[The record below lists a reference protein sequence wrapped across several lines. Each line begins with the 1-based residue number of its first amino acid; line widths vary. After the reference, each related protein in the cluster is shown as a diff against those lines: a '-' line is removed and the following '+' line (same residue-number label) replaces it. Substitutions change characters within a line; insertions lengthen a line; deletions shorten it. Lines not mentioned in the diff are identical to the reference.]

1 MIRRIIFSLII
12 LFSFTS
18 CELIEFLEYID
29 YIYTTGSSSSSN
41 PSQEPE
47 NNSKP
52 TVTPDSDSIEQI
64 QSRALEYAKRYCN
77 EDTKYVYGAQDPIPR
92 Y

>member
-29 YIYTTGSSSSSN
+29 YIYVATSSSSSSN

-64 QSRALEYAKRYCN
+64 QSRALEYAK
-77 EDTKYVYGAQDPIPR
+77 KIL
-92 Y
+92 

>member
-64 QSRALEYAKRYCN
+64 QSRALEYAK
-77 EDTKYVYGAQDPIPR
+77 KIL
-92 Y
+92 